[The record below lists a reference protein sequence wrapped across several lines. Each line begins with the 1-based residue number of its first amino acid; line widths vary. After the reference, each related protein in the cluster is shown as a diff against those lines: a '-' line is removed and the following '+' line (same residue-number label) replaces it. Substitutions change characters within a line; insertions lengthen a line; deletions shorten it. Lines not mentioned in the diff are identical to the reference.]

1 MDLHIHSTYSDGSAS
16 IDEIARK
23 ARERGL
29 RVIAIVDHSAEHPR
43 GLNESKARRRR
54 LEIEQAEQKYGIR
67 ILDGVECGIL
77 EDGKIVIPKHDFDLI
92 IASVHTPLRSD
103 ELYRRIKRCILE
115 QEFHVLGHLHAPMFS
130 LDGQDE
136 EMDREI
142 LDLLE
147 ETGKA
152 IEINTNHRAPPE
164 STLALCRGRNL
175 FYSFGSDAHNLSRVG
190 DIAYAKS
197 MAKFYLNRGKNIVHE
212 MYNAH
217 R

>member
-1 MDLHIHSTYSDGSAS
+1 MDLHIHSVYSDGTAT

-23 ARERGL
+23 ARERGM
-29 RVIAIVDHSAEHPR
+29 RIIAVVDHSAEHPR

-54 LEIEQAEQKYGIR
+54 VEIEQAEQKYGIR

-77 EDGKIVIPKHDFDLI
+77 EDGKIILPKHDFDLI
-92 IASVHTPLRSD
+92 IASLHTPVRRD

-115 QEFHVLGHLHAPMFS
+115 QDFHVLGHLHAGMFS
-130 LDGQDE
+130 LDGRSE
-136 EMDREI
+136 EEDMEI

-147 ETGKA
+147 ESGKA
-152 IEINTNHRAPPE
+152 LEINSNHMAPPE
-164 STLALCRGRNL
+164 STLELCRGRRIL
-175 FYSFGSDAHNLSRVG
+175 YSFGSDAHTLARVG
-190 DIAYAKS
+190 EISYSKK
-197 MAKFYLNRGKNIVHE
+197 MAKLYLDRGRNIIHE

>member
-1 MDLHIHSTYSDGSAS
+1 MDLHIHSVYSDGAAS
-16 IDEIARK
+16 IDEIARR

-29 RVIAIVDHSAEHPR
+29 RVIAVVDHSAEHPR

-77 EDGKIVIPKHDFDLI
+77 EDGKIILPKHDFDLI

-103 ELYRRIKRCILE
+103 ELYRRLKKCITE
-115 QEFHVLGHLHAPMFS
+115 QDFHVLGHMHAEMFS
-130 LDGQDE
+130 LDGRDDE
-136 EMDREI
+136 RDLEI

-147 ETGKA
+147 ETGRA
-152 IEINTNHRAPPE
+152 LEINANHEAPPE
-164 STLALCRGRNL
+164 ETLRLCSGRKL
-175 FYSFGSDAHNLSRVG
+175 LYSLGSDAHTLSRVV
-190 DIAYAKS
+190 DIGRARRLAKI
-197 MAKFYLNRGKNIVHE
+197 YLRSGKNILHE
-212 MYNAH
+212 MHNPD

>member
-1 MDLHIHSTYSDGSAS
+1 MDLHIHSMYSDGSAS

-29 RVIAIVDHSAEHPR
+29 KVIAIVDHSVEHPR
-43 GLNESKARRRR
+43 GLNERKAMRRK

-77 EDGKIVIPKHDFDLI
+77 EDGKIILPKHDFDII

-103 ELYRRIKRCILE
+103 ELYRRIRMCIIE
-115 QEFHVLGHLHAPMFS
+115 QDFHVLGHMHAEMFS
-130 LDGQDE
+130 LDGRDDE
-136 EMDREI
+136 RDLEI

-152 IEINTNHRAPPE
+152 LEINTNHDAPPE
-164 STLALCRGRNL
+164 QTLRLCAGKKL
-175 FYSFGSDAHNLSRVG
+175 LYSLGSDAHTLSRVG
-190 DIAYAKS
+190 DIDRARR
-197 MAKFYLNRGKNIVHE
+197 MAKLYLGSGKNILHE
-212 MYNAH
+212 MYNPY